1 MKANGSVGDEGQKNS
16 LLFEMKLVSFVDILL
31 GRDVP

>member
-1 MKANGSVGDEGQKNS
+1 MDPWFGDEGQKNS